1 MGQSMFAC
9 CWQYLENRE
18 KFMFQDKN
26 SNSKREILY
35 ELQDTALIEKKRGVI
50 CRRICTISCF
60 CFKNPTFIKYN
71 YIFQHM

>member
-35 ELQDTALIEKKRGVI
+35 ELQDSINWKKEG
-50 CRRICTISCF
+50 SDLQ
-60 CFKNPTFIKYN
+60 KNMYN
-71 YIFQHM
+71 ILFLF